1 MTSLIAE
8 TPRVVIRRVV
18 VSAMEN
24 NVYLIT
30 AKSSGEQILI
40 DAANEPDKI
49 RNLLREATLDS
60 PERIQLKLI
69 ITTHQH
75 RDHVQ
80 ALSAIADPGQVLTAA
95 GSEDMAAISKLTGV
109 QIDRGLNHG
118 DFVGVRGIWL
128 SVIGLR
134 GHTPGSVALAYAEPG
149 QPVRIFSGD
158 SLFPGGVGN
167 TDRDPRRFRSLF
179 RDINE
184 RVFDAYHDDTIVLPG
199 HGDFTTLGAERPH
212 LPEWELRG
220 W

>member
-40 DAANEPDKI
+40 DAANEPEKI
-49 RNLLREATLDS
+49 RGMIREATLDS
-60 PERIQLKLI
+60 VERTQLKLI

-75 RDHVQ
+75 GDHVQ
-80 ALSAIADPGQVLTAA
+80 ALAALADPGQLLTAA
-95 GSEDMAAISKLTGV
+95 GGEDAGAIAAQTGV
-109 QIDRGLNHG
+109 QIDRELKHG

-128 SVIGLR
+128 SVIALR

-167 TDRDPRRFRSLF
+167 TDRDVKRFRSLF
-179 RDINE
+179 RDVNE
-184 RVFDAYHDDTIVLPG
+184 RIFDAYHDDTIVLPG
-199 HGDFTTLGAERPH
+199 HGDFTTLGTERPH
-212 LPEWELRG
+212 LREWELRG